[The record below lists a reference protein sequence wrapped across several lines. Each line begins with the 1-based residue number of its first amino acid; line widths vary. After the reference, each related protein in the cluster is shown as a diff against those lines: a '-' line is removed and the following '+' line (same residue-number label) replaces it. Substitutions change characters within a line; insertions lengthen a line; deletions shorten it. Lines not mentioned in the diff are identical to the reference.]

1 MLSKEFFTGV
11 GFALIVM
18 VLRGCLFYLMTYIVV
33 EINLMLAVVVLASIF
48 TVAMGVML
56 HYSGGE

>member
-1 MLSKEFFTGV
+1 MLSKEFFNGV

-18 VLRGCLFYLMTYIVV
+18 ALSGCLFYLMTYIVV
-33 EINLMLAVVVLASIF
+33 EINLMLAVVVMASIF
-48 TVAMGVML
+48 TVGMGAMF

>member
-18 VLRGCLFYLMTYIVV
+18 ALAGGVVYLVTYITFEITLFY
-33 EINLMLAVVVLASIF
+33 AVVVMASIF
-48 TVAMGVML
+48 TVAMGVMF